1 MTRAWRT
8 VLLVLTAAAGLSA
21 ACAAQPD
28 GVADTLPPV
37 GEIRPVSSG
46 ADIVLPFRDYELSSA
61 QLDIVER
68 ATTLMARACVQRFG
82 LDWPLPRTE
91 PTETTVVADANR
103 YGIID
108 RAEVA
113 QRGYH
118 PPPEPPR
125 APDDTSPSLDAV
137 AVYAGKGASVVG
149 GRPVPEG
156 GCVGE
161 ARRQLAQG
169 APAGLSGAEF
179 ADLDQQ
185 IFQRAQAD
193 SRVSAAMAA
202 WRACMA
208 ASGYHYTDVWAAN
221 DDARWTT
228 PQPAPGEIATATTDL
243 DCRATSNLVPV
254 WLAVET
260 AYQRQAIARRSAEF
274 DATAAKLRTM
284 LENAS
289 RIVTAPISK

>member
-1 MTRAWRT
+1 MGMIRARRT
-8 VLLVLTAAAGLSA
+8 VLIVLTAAGLSG
-21 ACAAQPD
+21 ACAAPD
-28 GVADTLPPV
+28 RAADTPPPL
-37 GEIRPVSSG
+37 GEVRPVSSG
-46 ADIVLPFRDYELSSA
+46 ADIVLPFRDYQMSAA

-68 ATTLMARACVQRFG
+68 ATTVMARTCVQRFG

-91 PTETTVVADANR
+91 PTEAAVVGDANR

-108 RAEVA
+108 RAEVV

-118 PPPEPPR
+118 PPPEPQR
-125 APDDTSPSLDAV
+125 APDDTPPSLDAV
-137 AVYAGKGASVVG
+137 AVYAGKGASVVA

-185 IFQRAQAD
+185 IFLRAQAD
-193 SRVSAAMAA
+193 DRVSAAMAN

-208 ASGYHYTDVWAAN
+208 TSGYHYTDVWAAN
-221 DDARWTT
+221 NDARWATA
-228 PQPAPGEIATATTDL
+228 QPAPGEIATATTDL
-243 DCRATSNLVPV
+243 DCRDASNLVAI
-254 WLAVET
+254 WLAVES
-260 AYQRQAIARRSAEF
+260 AYQRQAIAGRSAEF
-274 DATAAKLRTM
+274 DATATKLRIM
-284 LENAS
+284 VENAS
-289 RIVTAPISK
+289 RIVAAPISN